1 MAGGE
6 TGEDRLIPG
15 NAATVQADSP
25 FRGLAMFG
33 ANFLSKFQV
42 SKVASSSLLDALTL
56 VDTPGVLAGDKQ
68 RLGRAYDFPAVV
80 KWFAERADMI
90 MIFFDAHKLDISD
103 ELKQILATLAE
114 HDDKIR
120 IVLNKS
126 DQVTRQELMH
136 VYGALMWS
144 LSKAIAT
151 PEVPRVFVTAFRS
164 CRLEASDLSGL
175 IAEEH
180 CDLLRELAQLPT
192 NSATRKVNDIVKRA
206 RLARVHALLV
216 DHLRAQM
223 PALFGKS
230 SKQSRLLDN
239 LDAELRAIQNRYA
252 IPPGDFPSKE
262 YFLERM
268 RQQSLDAFPK
278 LSTRQLTAIE
288 TALAQDIPNLMRTLS
303 IQTATHR
310 PEANIAPISASS
322 SSSSSP
328 SSSATASA
336 DAISSQMIR
345 LASPSK
351 GS

>member
-1 MAGGE
+1 MAGGG

-42 SKVASSSLLDALTL
+42 SKVASSPLLDALTL
-56 VDTPGVLAGDKQ
+56 VDTPGVLSGDKQ

-103 ELKQILATLAE
+103 ELKQILATLGE

-151 PEVPRVFVTAFRS
+151 PEVPRVFVTAFRG
-164 CRLEASDLSGL
+164 CRLEASDLGGL
-175 IAEEH
+175 IGEEH
-180 CDLLRELAQLPT
+180 RDLLRELAQLPT

-216 DHLRAQM
+216 DHLRSQM
-223 PALFGKS
+223 PAIFGKS

-239 LDAELRAIQNRYA
+239 LDVELRILQNRHA

-268 RQQSLDAFPK
+268 RQHSLDAFPK

-288 TALAQDIPNLMRTLS
+288 TALAQDIPNLMRSLS
-303 IQTATHR
+303 IQTSGVHNH
-310 PEANIAPISASS
+310 PETELIISS
-322 SSSSSP
+322 SSST
-328 SSSATASA
+328 AASA
-336 DAISSQMIR
+336 DAISSQMIS

-351 GS
+351 GG